1 MKLKGELVQCEVR
14 TFTCQNIIKVQT
26 DTHRR
31 RQGQKGGDGNG
42 QIMIKDLT
50 MDTQRLGR
58 QIQGWEWQKDNPVTS
73 MELNIWTIT
82 PSQIWE
88 TRFSDF
94 NQEKGQIVAHQTHQE
109 RQRLKDQ
116 GRDRVD
122 ALTKRTRE
130 GTMWDTWRWDRRRKR
145 PWQGAQWFQ
154 RVKSV
159 EGTAY

>member
-1 MKLKGELVQCEVR
+1 
-14 TFTCQNIIKVQT
+14 
-26 DTHRR
+26 
-31 RQGQKGGDGNG
+31 
-42 QIMIKDLT
+42 
-50 MDTQRLGR
+50 
-58 QIQGWEWQKDNPVTS
+58 

-130 GTMWDTWRWDRRRKR
+130 GTM
-145 PWQGAQWFQ
+145 
-154 RVKSV
+154 
-159 EGTAY
+159 